1 MRGILL
7 RRSRLRCRILE
18 FLETF
23 YTRFVPF
30 FLFTVMV
37 AMGLSLTTGDLAAVV
52 RKPRALLVGLSA
64 QMLLLPAIAI
74 GYGLLFRSPPV
85 IAAGAII
92 LAACPGGI
100 TSNAY
105 VFASRADI
113 ALSIGLTVV
122 ASVITVFS
130 VPLLT
135 MFALD
140 LHLEKSAIPT
150 LPVGE
155 MMWALA
161 KLTIVPVA
169 LGMSIR
175 WLQPALAKRAI
186 EPLRLITLIALLV
199 IVVIGTVTAWDT
211 IIANIWTAGIL
222 MTAIN
227 VTAMSLGYGLGK
239 LMQLPFA
246 QMASIT
252 FEVGVQ
258 NLSMALFVSLTFL
271 KSPELAVATLVYAL
285 VMKITALSFVWFVRN
300 RLARDTLQMNAAEP
314 EQQVP

>member
-1 MRGILL
+1 V
-7 RRSRLRCRILE
+7 E

-37 AMGLSLTTGDLAAVV
+37 AMGLSLTVNDLREVV
-52 RKPRALLVGLSA
+52 RKPKAILAGLSA
-64 QMLLLPAIAI
+64 QLLVLPAIAI
-74 GYGLLFRSPPV
+74 GYGILFNSPPV

-113 ALSIGLTVV
+113 ALSIALTAV

-130 VPLLT
+130 VPFFTLL
-135 MFALD
+135 ALD
-140 LHLEKSAIPT
+140 LHLDQTDIPD
-150 LPVGE
+150 LPAAE
-155 MMWALA
+155 MMWTLT
-161 KLTIVPVA
+161 KLTVVPVSI
-169 LGMSIR
+169 GMSFR
-175 WLQPALAKRAI
+175 RLKPDTALRMI
-186 EPLRLITLIALLV
+186 EPLRIITLVALIV
-199 IVVIGTVTAWDT
+199 IVVIGTVSAWDT
-211 IIANIWTAGIL
+211 IVENLWTAGVL

-227 VTAMSLGYGLGK
+227 LTAMSFGYGLGN
-239 LMQLPFA
+239 LMRLPFP

-258 NLSMALFVSLTFL
+258 NLSMALFVAFTFL

-285 VMKITALSFVWFVRN
+285 VMKITAMSFVWYVRN
-300 RLARDTLQMNAAEP
+300 RLGKTTAVDAP
-314 EQQVP
+314 S

>member
-1 MRGILL
+1 V
-7 RRSRLRCRILE
+7 E

-23 YTRFVPF
+23 YTEFVPI

-37 AMGLSLTTGDLAAVV
+37 AMGLSLTPGDLQEVA
-52 RKPRALLVGLSA
+52 RKPRPILVGLSA
-64 QMLLLPAIAI
+64 QLVMLPAIAI
-74 GYGLLFRSPPV
+74 TLGFLLQSPPV

-113 ALSIGLTVV
+113 ALSIGLTAT
-122 ASVITVFS
+122 ASMITVFS
-130 VPLLT
+130 IPFLTLL
-135 MFALD
+135 ALN
-140 LHLEKSAIPT
+140 LHLGRSEIPT
-150 LPVGE
+150 VPVQQ
-155 MMWALA
+155 MMTTLA
-161 KLTIVPVA
+161 MFTIVPVA
-169 LGMSIR
+169 IGMIVR
-175 WLQPALAKRAI
+175 WWQPGFAKRAI
-186 EPLRLITLIALLV
+186 EPLRIVTLIALMI

-211 IIANIWTAGIL
+211 IIANLLTAGIL

-227 VTAMSLGYGLGK
+227 ICAMSLGFGLGR
-239 LMQLPFA
+239 LMQLPFP

-258 NLSMALFVSLTFL
+258 NLSMALFVCLTFL

-285 VMKITALSFVWFVRN
+285 IMKITALSFVWYVRN
-300 RLARDTLQMNAAEP
+300 KMLA
-314 EQQVP
+314 VPAT